1 MAPAM
6 TSRIVALLIGLMLWT
21 GTTVTAH
28 ADSRLLHPSP
38 RALAAA
44 DDDEP
49 PPHRTGREEKK
60 EVKAAPAEEAPLYK
74 KWWFWALTAA
84 VVGGVVVA
92 GVTTFKPA
100 EHHPNACPPEV
111 QACFGDGRAP

>member
-6 TSRIVALLIGLMLWT
+6 TPRIVALLIGLMLWT
-21 GTTVTAH
+21 GTTAAR
-28 ADSRLLHPSP
+28 ADSRLLHPST

-49 PPHRTGREEKK
+49 PLHRQRDAKPVIKK
-60 EVKAAPAEEAPLYK
+60 APAEETPVYK

-84 VVGGVVVA
+84 VVGGTVIF
-92 GVTTFKPA
+92 GVSTFKPA
-100 EHHPNACPPEV
+100 AHLPNACAAGT